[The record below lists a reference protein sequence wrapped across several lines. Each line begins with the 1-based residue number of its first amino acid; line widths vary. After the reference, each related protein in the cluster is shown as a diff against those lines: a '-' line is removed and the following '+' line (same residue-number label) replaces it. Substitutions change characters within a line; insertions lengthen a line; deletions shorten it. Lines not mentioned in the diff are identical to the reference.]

1 MDFGVLLAGF
11 LILGALGITAI
22 VEEGEDED
30 KERIPVEEDEKKKS
44 A

>member
-1 MDFGVLLAGF
+1 MDFGVLLAGI

-22 VEEGEDED
+22 VEEGEED
-30 KERIPVEEDEKKKS
+30 QKEAIPVEEDDKKKS

>member
-22 VEEGEDED
+22 VEESEDDQEP
-30 KERIPVEEDEKKKS
+30 IPIEEDDKKKS

>member
-22 VEEGEDED
+22 VEESEDED
-30 KERIPVEEDEKKKS
+30 KEAIPVEEDDKKKS

>member
-22 VEEGEDED
+22 VEETEDDD
-30 KERIPVEEDEKKKS
+30 KEAIPVEEDDKKKS